1 MAGSTFGNNFSI
13 TTWGESHGTG
23 IGVVVD
29 GVPAG
34 LELSEN
40 DIQAYLNRRK
50 PGAASFSTKRHEN
63 DYVTINSGLFNGV
76 TTGSPISMTI
86 MNSAMKDKANAP
98 ESVIY
103 RPGHA
108 DFTYD
113 AKYGIRDYRG
123 GGRSS
128 GRETAAR
135 VAGGAIAV
143 AILKKLGISFCTYV
157 KSIGPVSIKYSNCSM
172 DALNESSLNMPDK
185 DATEEALKYLETI
198 AKEKNSAGGVVEMI
212 VSGLPAGIGEPVF
225 NKLDARLG
233 QAIMSIGAVKGFEI
247 GDGFEAASVTGLVNN
262 DAFIKDKEIT
272 KKTNHAGGVLGG
284 ISDGSELILRAAF
297 KPTPTI
303 GAEQITV
310 DKDGNAVIY
319 EATNANDTVIV
330 PRAAVVVE
338 AMTAITLVDLLF
350 ENMHSKIDAVEE
362 FYRKK

>member
-34 LELSEN
+34 LELNEN

-50 PGAASFSTKRHEN
+50 PGGASYSTKRHEN

-76 TTGSPISMTI
+76 TTGAPISMTI
-86 MNSAMKDKANAP
+86 MNSAMKDKPDAP
-98 ESVIY
+98 ESRIY

-108 DFTYD
+108 DYTFD
-113 AKYGIRDYRG
+113 AKYGIRDFRG

-143 AILKKLGISFCTYV
+143 EILKKLGITFCTYV
-157 KSIGPVSIKYSNCSM
+157 KSIGPVSIKYSNCSLE
-172 DALNESSLNMPDK
+172 ALSQSSLNMPDAE
-185 DATEEALKYLETI
+185 ATEEALKYLKTV
-198 AKEKNSAGGVVEMI
+198 ADEKNSAGGVVEMI

-225 NKLDARLG
+225 DKLDARLA

-247 GDGFEAASVTGLVNN
+247 GDGFEASKNTGLTNN
-262 DAFIKDKEIT
+262 DSFIKGENFP

-284 ISDGSELILRAAF
+284 ISDGSELIVRAAF

-303 GAEQITV
+303 AAAQMTV
-310 DKDGNAVIY
+310 DKDGNEVSF
-319 EATNANDTVIV
+319 EAQNANDTIIV
-330 PRAAVVVE
+330 PRAVVVVE
-338 AMTAITLVDLLF
+338 AMTAITILDLLF
-350 ENMHSKIDAVEE
+350 ENMHSKMDGVLE